1 MPRYGFAKH
10 FGWGPPKAV
19 PPVSLGTGAAV
30 VPARPHPAATDP
42 TGTGL
47 AQPPSMSFDPA
58 LEAQRRAAQRG
69 LEDTEA
75 DIKTKRHYAERDLG
89 LALQG
94 IRINTGR
101 KRFDANTEFQRGNT
115 KLANQESE
123 TKLDAERQDQD
134 FQTRLADI
142 GRQFSELGTR
152 QGEAS
157 NAAGVSDAGTAAA
170 SAAARSQNQTQAEA
184 PIHVAQG
191 RLQEDLMTALDR
203 IAQSRGY
210 LDQDHGLYLHRLAT
224 DRDINRREARRE
236 TGRSLFSLNR
246 EDQRAKREGAI
257 ANADLLEQEIYAA
270 RQNHPGAFSKTGQK
284 NGQTAGGSK
293 PKQPAKP
300 VVGSGQAPPKK
311 KGRR

>member
-10 FGWGPPKAV
+10 FGWRPPKAV
-19 PPVSLGTGAAV
+19 PPVSVGAGTSV
-30 VPARPHPAATDP
+30 VPARPHPGATDP

-47 AQPPSMSFDPA
+47 AQPPSMSYDPA

-75 DIKTKRHYAERDLG
+75 DVKTKQHYAERDLG
-89 LALQG
+89 LALRG

-101 KRFDANTEFQRGNT
+101 KRFDANTEFQRGST

-123 TKLDAERQDQD
+123 TRQDAERQGQD

-170 SAAARSQNQTQAEA
+170 SAAARSQNQGQAEA

-210 LDQDHGLYLHRLAT
+210 LNQDHGLYLNRLAT

-236 TGRSLFSLNR
+236 TGRNLFGLNR

-257 ANADLLEQEIYAA
+257 ANADLLEQEIFQA
-270 RQNHPGAFSKTGQK
+270 RQNHPGAFTQTGQK
-284 NGQTAGGSK
+284 NGQTGGSK
-293 PKQPAKP
+293 PKQPTRPA
-300 VVGSGQAPPKK
+300 VGSGQAAPKK

>member
-1 MPRYGFAKH
+1 MPQYGL
-10 FGWGPPKAV
+10 GSQRRKATNPQPMAV
-19 PPVSLGTGAAV
+19 GGVRPVR
-30 VPARPHPAATDP
+30 PRPHPGAPDP

-47 AQPPSMSFDPA
+47 VAPPSMSFDPA

-75 DIKTKRHYAERDLG
+75 DIKTKRHYADRDLG
-89 LALQG
+89 LALKG

-101 KRFDANTEFQRGNT
+101 KRLDANTDYQRSTT
-115 KLANQESE
+115 KLADREAE
-123 TKLDAERQDQD
+123 TRLDAERQGQD

-152 QGEAS
+152 QGEAA

-170 SAAARSQNQTQAEA
+170 SAAARSQNQMRAEA

-203 IAQSRGY
+203 IAESRGY

-236 TGRSLFSLNR
+236 TGRNVFGLNR
-246 EDQRAKREGAI
+246 EGQRAKREAVI
-257 ANADLLEQEIYAA
+257 ADTDLLEQEIYQA
-270 RQNHPGAFSKTGQK
+270 RQSHPGAFSKTGQK
-284 NGQTAGGSK
+284 NGQMGGGSK
-293 PKQPAKP
+293 PKGPPKP
-300 VVGSGQAPPKK
+300 SVGSGQQAPKR
-311 KGRR
+311 KGKR